1 MGRAF
6 PACTLRPSFVYRGLL
21 PASWPRDA
29 ALVAMAAPPLDDVLA
44 TAKHAALLAGEQ
56 IIAAWQTTGVVKDTK
71 SNATDLVTETDHRCE
86 DMIIELLQEKYP
98 EHSIIG
104 EETAG
109 SSKYQLT
116 DGPTWT
122 IDPIDGTTNFVHRLA
137 AWLGKR

>member
-71 SNATDLVTETDHRCE
+71 SNATDLVTETDHRCN
-86 DMIIELLQEKYP
+86 K
-98 EHSIIG
+98 HAS
-104 EETAG
+104 
-109 SSKYQLT
+109 
-116 DGPTWT
+116 
-122 IDPIDGTTNFVHRLA
+122 
-137 AWLGKR
+137 LGARI

>member
-71 SNATDLVTETDHRCE
+71 SNATDLVTETDHRCN
-86 DMIIELLQEKYP
+86 K
-98 EHSIIG
+98 HAS
-104 EETAG
+104 
-109 SSKYQLT
+109 
-116 DGPTWT
+116 
-122 IDPIDGTTNFVHRLA
+122 
-137 AWLGKR
+137 LGKQWVSKAKHSVRRWAGV